1 MTPHDILELMVS
13 KTKRPAVVP
22 VGDHDIE
29 SQIYLLRGKKV
40 MLDADLAR
48 LYGVP
53 TKRLNEQVKRNLGR
67 FPDDFLFRL
76 SKDEVAAL
84 QQQRDHRGLSV
95 PERTETR
102 DAPSAGSQNAT
113 LITPHTR
120 SSRGQNI
127 KYAPYAFTE
136 HGVTMLSAVLRS
148 ERAVLV
154 SVAVIRTFIRL
165 RQLLSAQT
173 AVLAHLEALDQR
185 VTYHDGQLTVLFDV
199 VHGILAPDGTPDEP
213 RPTIGFTR

>member
-1 MTPHDILELMVS
+1 MRIMVPETNLTVAFS
-13 KTKRPAVVP
+13 V
-22 VGDHDIE
+22 DEHDIE
-29 SQIYLLRGKKV
+29 SRIYFLRGKKV
-40 MLDADLAR
+40 MLDTDLAR

-76 SKDEVAAL
+76 SKDEIADL
-84 QQQRDHRGLSV
+84 QQQIEHRGFLIAESLEV
-95 PERTETR
+95 MDTSPAR
-102 DAPSAGSQNAT
+102 SQNAT
-113 LITPHTR
+113 LVTHPPH
-120 SSRGQNI
+120 SHRGKNI

-154 SVAVIRTFIRL
+154 SIAVIRTFIRL
-165 RQLLSAQT
+165 RQLLNTQT
-173 AVLAHLEALDQR
+173 AVLAQLEELDQR
-185 VTYHDGQLTVLFDV
+185 VTYHDGQLTLLFDV
-199 VHGILAPDGTPDEP
+199 VHGILAPDATPDEP